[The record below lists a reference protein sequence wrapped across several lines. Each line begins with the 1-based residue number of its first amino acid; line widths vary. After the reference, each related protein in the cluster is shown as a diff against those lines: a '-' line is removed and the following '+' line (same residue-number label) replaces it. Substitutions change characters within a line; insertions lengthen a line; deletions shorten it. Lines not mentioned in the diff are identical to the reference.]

1 MMSSEHEQWSDLLPW
16 YANETLDEHTRAA
29 LEAHLRDCPTCRREL
44 AIWRR
49 ISTAV
54 HTQPATALPSTARR
68 RLLALAR
75 PQPWGSLRLVPLL
88 LRSQLLVIRAEI
100 WPASALVFALGLLV
114 TLATCTQAG
123 GALPFVLTAPI
134 VAALG
139 VAFIY
144 GPAVDPALEVELATP
159 TSPHLVL
166 LARLVLVFGFDLA
179 LGLAGS
185 LALALLRPGLSLW
198 LLVSAWLSPMAFLST
213 LSLLLSVLSAD
224 PGLGM
229 LVSLV
234 LWAVHSVGR
243 IADPTSLP
251 WRILDLTTA
260 AVRPW
265 LWALA
270 LLMGSLAL
278 WASEREER
286 WLRART

>member
-1 MMSSEHEQWSDLLPW
+1 MSDEHEQWSNLLPW
-16 YANETLDEHTRAA
+16 YANETLDARARAA

-44 AIWRR
+44 ATWRR
-49 ISTAV
+49 ISTGV
-54 HTQPATALPSTARR
+54 HAQSVTPLPPTVHR

-114 TLATCTQAG
+114 TLATYAQAG
-123 GALPFVLTAPI
+123 GALPFVLTVPI

-139 VAFIY
+139 LAFIY

-166 LARLVLVFGFDLA
+166 LARLLLVFGFDLA

-198 LLVSAWLSPMAFLST
+198 PLVSAWLSPMAFLSA

-229 LVSLV
+229 LVSLG
-234 LWAVHSVGR
+234 LWAVQSVGR
-243 IADPTSLP
+243 ITDPASLP
-251 WRILDLTTA
+251 LRIPDLTA
-260 AVRPW
+260 APARPW

-270 LLMGSLAL
+270 LLMGVLAL

-286 WLRART
+286 WLRSGT